1 MVSDKI
7 KVVEDPVQDVGG
19 SGDTDDEG
27 EINTNLIKSAF
38 AQKIHFRLKNE
49 PKEVVVNNSETNA
62 LSELTEE
69 MTEVGQIT
77 EEEAEVTDDNS
88 AEAPQE
94 TAENQE
100 TSEKQ
105 ETPKEPDAES
115 GVVEDVE
122 QSASIELVKEG
133 TEEPTPEC
141 KYTRFIRP

>member
-133 TEEPTPEC
+133 TEEPAPEC
-141 KYTRFIRP
+141 KCTRLIRP